1 MQSWP
6 KIVRRLV
13 RYGAYSL
20 LVLGMVIL
28 AAGAWLSTS
37 LPNTDSEMTLAGL
50 DGQVKIYRD
59 KIGVPTIY
67 ATTDSDAY
75 VALGYVHAQDRFWQ
89 METMRRLG
97 QGRLAEIFGER
108 ALRSDK
114 WFRTMGLEQRA
125 QDDFD
130 SLSEPVQKAM
140 KSYARGVNQWLSGK
154 SGLLAPE
161 FAIFRYKPDQW
172 KPMDSML
179 WGKIMSMRL
188 SGNWRD
194 EVLRTLL
201 SRKLSPAQVRA
212 LWPGP
217 EKDRIFSS
225 VVSPARNP
233 LNNLQTSQLKQLAGV
248 APWPVGLPKGAS
260 NIWVVN
266 GDKTTSKKPL
276 LANDPH
282 LGFTAP
288 IVWYMARI
296 VSPNLNVTGATVP
309 GVPFHVLGH
318 NLSMAWGVTSTQSDL
333 QDLVIEKIQPDNP
346 DQYVTLSGPK
356 TFQKRRQNIVVK
368 GADNVRLNVQTSQ
381 NGPIIS
387 NLLPKLSILTGT
399 DFEVALKATFLEPGD
414 RSIETFYDLNRA
426 TSMTSFNSALKK
438 FQGPQLNFVFAD
450 VSGNIGF
457 MAPGLVPVR
466 SKGKGLVPV
475 SGWNNKKVWQK
486 FIAFDELPKQFNPER
501 GQFVNANNSITE
513 NKYPYFI
520 SQDWAPGYRAQQI
533 ENQLVELTP
542 HSLRSFSKIQLNTAS
557 LMAGELV
564 PILTEFKN
572 TGAKQQDVIA
582 LLSNWGGDMDRDRP
596 EPLLFYAWL
605 RALNLAIYGDDL
617 GDLTPRYMTLRP
629 KFIVKVLT
637 GKLQWCDDV
646 NTLGKTETCE
656 QIVAQS
662 LDTALSNIMK
672 RRGLTRLDELNL
684 SELKWGD
691 EHIAWF
697 DNPVLGSIPLI
708 GELATLRIESSGGN
722 YTINRGATHMN
733 DKANP
738 FRHVHGAGFRAIYDL
753 SDLRK
758 SRFMIA
764 TGQSGNILSTWYGDL
779 LTFWRDG
786 VYRRLNLS
794 ERSLQQLSDDVLVLM
809 PAENP

>member
-6 KIVRRLV
+6 QTVRRLA

-20 LVLGMVIL
+20 LLLGIVIL
-28 AAGAWLSTS
+28 AVGAWLSTS
-37 LPNTDSEMTLAGL
+37 LPKTDGEITLTDLG
-50 DGQVKIYRD
+50 GPVKIYRD
-59 KIGVPTIY
+59 QIGVPTIY
-67 ATTDSDAY
+67 ATSDSDAY

-97 QGRLAEIFGER
+97 QGRLAEVFGDR

-125 QDDFD
+125 QDDFNA
-130 SLSEPVQKAM
+130 LSEPVQQAM
-140 KSYARGVNQWLSGK
+140 KSYARGVNQWLAGK

-161 FAIFRYKPDQW
+161 FAIFRYEPDQW
-172 KPMDSML
+172 KPTDSML

-201 SRKLSPAQVRA
+201 SRVLSPIQVRA
-212 LWPGP
+212 LWPNG
-217 EKDRIFSS
+217 DNQTISS
-225 VVSPARNP
+225 LAVLPANNP
-233 LNNLQTSQLKQLAGV
+233 LNRLQTSQLKQLASV
-248 APWPVGLPKGAS
+248 APWPIGLPKGAS

-266 GDKTTSKKPL
+266 GDKTRSKKPL

-296 VSPNLNVTGATVP
+296 VSPDLNITGATVP

-318 NLSMAWGVTSTQSDL
+318 NQSIAWGITSTQSDL

-346 DQYVTLSGPK
+346 DQYVTPSGTK
-356 TFQKRRQNIVVK
+356 TFEKRFEKIIVK
-368 GADNVRLNVQTSQ
+368 DADNVRLNVKISQ

-387 NLLPKLSILTGT
+387 NLLPKLSKLTGT
-399 DFEVALKATFLEPGD
+399 DFDVALKATFLELGD

-438 FQGPQLNFVFAD
+438 FQGPQLNFAYAD
-450 VSGNIGF
+450 VRGNIAF

-475 SGWNNKKVWQK
+475 AGWNNTKIWQK
-486 FIAFDELPKQFNPER
+486 FIPFDELPKQLNPER
-501 GQFVNANNSITE
+501 GQFVNANNSIVG
-513 NKYPYFI
+513 NNYPYFI

-533 ENQLVELTP
+533 ENQLIELTQQ
-542 HSLRSFSKIQLNTAS
+542 SLRSFSKIQLNTAS

-564 PILTEFKN
+564 PILTGFEN
-572 TGAKQQDVIA
+572 SEVKQQKVIE
-582 LLSNWGGDMDRDRP
+582 LLRNWDGDMDRDRP

-605 RALNLAIYGDDL
+605 RALNLAIYGDEL
-617 GDLTPRYMTLRP
+617 GDLTLRYMTLRP
-629 KFIVKVLT
+629 KFIAQVLT
-637 GKLQWCDDV
+637 EKPQWCDDV
-646 NTLGKTETCE
+646 NTKNITETCE
-656 QIVAQS
+656 KIVAQS
-662 LDTALSNIMK
+662 LDTALSEIMK

-684 SELKWGD
+684 TDLKWGD
-691 EHIAWF
+691 EHLAWF

-708 GELATLRIESSGGN
+708 GDLATLRIKSSGGN
-722 YTINRGATHMN
+722 YTINRGATHIN
-733 DKANP
+733 DKSTP

-753 SDLRK
+753 SDLQK

-764 TGQSGNILSTWYGDL
+764 TGQSGNILSTWYNDL
-779 LTFWRDG
+779 LKFWRDG
-786 VYRRLNLS
+786 VYRRINLS
-794 ERSLQQLSDDVLVLM
+794 ERSSQQLSENVLVLM
-809 PAENP
+809 PIENP